1 MSVDHGGS
9 TEDHR
14 AESPRDSG
22 RHVFAHLYESY
33 AASLFDYCDSLLLD
47 TLAAVDAVQDSLV
60 AADAQVGSAPEPDK
74 LRLALYSA
82 ARQECL
88 NRLHGGRTKLSS
100 RAEATSLDELGA
112 AVPDYEVAGS
122 TGETVLILRAALDRL
137 SERDREVLNLTFRH
151 RLSEPDLATVIGVP
165 ARRARALLS
174 EASLNFDRSAPVVAV
189 LRAAV
194 REGRA
199 TCPQLADMLKGR
211 ELATFPLTPQFA
223 SKLARHLE
231 SCAACAL
238 SRGDRVLRAEQISEI
253 PLAIP
258 PGRLRLRISR
268 TALAVGAYR
277 RTIASRPESQHQP
290 RNDDQGNPPV
300 PLRPRRGVP
309 KAMLLSSVAIVAL
322 AVPAVIL
329 YRMTADSAHTPSA
342 ATVKMVAS
350 SPSPSPAAAPV
361 LSPQLDSPATLGR
374 HKRHRPPLPGVLTP
388 GRLGELPT
396 SLTGP
401 GHVPTPLSSG
411 SAGPGPGASS
421 GSQPSSVPSAS
432 ALGTSAPTKSALTTQ
447 VATLTPA
454 QTSPAPTPSAATP
467 SASDPTPSALAAT
480 PPALAATPSASAPT
494 PSASAPTPSA

>member
-9 TEDHR
+9 TDEQR

-33 AASLFDYCDSLLLD
+33 AASLFDYCDGLLLD

-88 NRLHGGRTKLSS
+88 NQLQGGRTKLGS
-100 RAEATSLDELGA
+100 RAETTTLDELGA
-112 AVPDYEVAGS
+112 AIPDYEVAGS

-151 RLSEPDLATVIGVP
+151 RLSEADLAAVIGVP
-165 ARRARALLS
+165 PRRARALLS
-174 EASLNFDRSAPVVAV
+174 EASLNFDHSAPVVAV

-194 REGRA
+194 REGRP
-199 TCPQLADMLKGR
+199 TCPELGEMLKGR

-223 SKLARHLE
+223 SKLAKHLE

-238 SRGDRVLRAEQISEI
+238 SRGDRAFSAEQIAEI

-268 TALAVGAYR
+268 TALAVGSYR
-277 RTIASRPESQHQP
+277 RTLASRPDKQDKP
-290 RNDDQGNPPV
+290 PKNGQGNPPV

-309 KAMLLSSVAIVAL
+309 KVMVFSSVTVVAL
-322 AVPAVIL
+322 AVPTAIL
-329 YRMTADSAHTPSA
+329 YRMTADSTHASPPA
-342 ATVKMVAS
+342 AAKTVAA
-350 SPSPSPAAAPV
+350 SPSPTPAATTATAPE
-361 LSPQLDSPATLGR
+361 LDSPAIAGPHR
-374 HKRHRPPLPGVLTP
+374 RHRPPLPGVLTP
-388 GRLGELPT
+388 AHLGELPVP
-396 SLTGP
+396 LTGTGQGPKPLGSPSAAPSP
-401 GHVPTPLSSG
+401 GGSGGSSGAQPSPTP
-411 SAGPGPGASS
+411 
-421 GSQPSSVPSAS
+421 
-432 ALGTSAPTKSALTTQ
+432 TT
-447 VATLTPA
+447 
-454 QTSPAPTPSAATP
+454 PAPTTPAPTTRAPTPTPTPTPAPTTPAPTP
-467 SASDPTPSALAAT
+467 SASDPTPT
-480 PPALAATPSASAPT
+480 PTA
-494 PSASAPTPSA
+494 